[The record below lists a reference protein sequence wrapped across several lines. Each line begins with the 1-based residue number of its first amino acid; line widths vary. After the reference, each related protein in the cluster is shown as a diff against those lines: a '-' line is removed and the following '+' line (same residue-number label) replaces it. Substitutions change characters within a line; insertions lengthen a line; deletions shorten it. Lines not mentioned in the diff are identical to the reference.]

1 MANDHNL
8 IPAKKGEIRNPNGRP
23 KKIYTLLR
31 ESGFG
36 RDDIRTAMQEAGWQT
51 AKELQAIIDDETKP
65 AILKIIAR
73 AFIKG
78 AEKGDYRYISEIM
91 QQAIGK
97 PTEQTEN
104 KHLHKI
110 VVEYVNPNDKAALAA
125 RESEDSTEP
134 GEEV

>member
-1 MANDHNL
+1 MDNP
-8 IPAKKGEIRNPNGRP
+8 IPNNKPFPPGVSGNPNGRP
-23 KKIYTLLR
+23 KKIYTVLK
-31 ESGFG
+31 ESGFS

-51 AKELQAIIDDETKP
+51 TDELQAIIDDDTKP
-65 AILKIIAR
+65 SILKIIAR

-110 VVEYVNPNDKAALAA
+110 VVEYVNPNNTALSSASGTD
-125 RESEDSTEP
+125 RDTNEL
-134 GEEV
+134 

>member
-1 MANDHNL
+1 MANEQNL
-8 IPAKKGEIRNPNGRP
+8 KPFQKGNNANPAGRP
-23 KKIYTLLR
+23 KKIYTILKQ
-31 ESGFG
+31 SGFS

-51 AKELQAIIDDETKP
+51 SDELQTIIDDPTKP

-104 KHLHKI
+104 KHIHKI
-110 VVEYVNPNDKAALAA
+110 IVEYVNPNDSALPSSSGA
-125 RESEDSTEP
+125 DSDTE
-134 GEEV
+134 